1 MPGLWLRVHLGR
13 TQDRS
18 KEKTMNSYTLLWWLL
33 WQSLYFGMFLYF
45 FLGDALGVE
54 KRY

>member
-1 MPGLWLRVHLGR
+1 
-13 TQDRS
+13 
-18 KEKTMNSYTLLWWLL
+18 MNSYTLFWCLI

-45 FLGDALGVE
+45 FLSDALSEE